1 MDLNPADTAQFALKA
16 VNQISA
22 MVAYWDAEQRC
33 LFANEAYREW
43 FGKSPEEMMGMRLQD
58 LLGPLHAMNLPY
70 ILGALRGEPQQFE
83 RSVPMPHGGAR
94 DSIATYT
101 PDVVDG
107 VVRGFWAHVADVS
120 LLRQREAVLRRAI
133 TDRDAALAEARTLR
147 GLLPICA
154 SCKKICDVQ
163 GTWHG
168 MEQYV
173 GRLMQMNF
181 THPLCPSCIPNY
193 FPGRLAGGG

>member
-1 MDLNPADTAQFALKA
+1 MDLKPADTAQFALKA
-16 VNQISA
+16 INQISA

-33 LFANEAYREW
+33 LFANEACREW
-43 FGKSPEEMMGMRLQD
+43 FGKSPEEMLGIHLRD

-70 ILGALRGEPQQFE
+70 IQGALRGEPQQFE
-83 RSVPMPHGGAR
+83 RSIPMPHGGAR

-107 VVRGFWAHVADVS
+107 VVRGFWVQVADVS
-120 LLRQREAVLRRAI
+120 LLREREAVLKRAI

-154 SCKKICDVQ
+154 SCKKIRDVQ

-173 GRLMQMNF
+173 GLLMKMNF
-181 THPLCPSCIPNY
+181 THSLCPSCMPNY
-193 FPGRLAGGG
+193 FPGRLSGGE